1 MHATRTGGP
10 QSAPPRR
17 LLALPSHQQQAT
29 PPVPLPAPAAPS
41 RCTRPTPV
49 APPRCTPPMPAAPPR
64 CTPPT
69 NHRPCNERRL
79 WQSKPAIN
87 VFRYRKS
94 YIIVFRCS
102 DFCHKRRSLHG
113 GWLEHAINVFRYR
126 KSYIT
131 VVRYS
136 VFCHKRHSLHR
147 RPTKRRKRHRLHGGG
162 WGVPQTSFVTWA
174 ATRARHNQWP
184 HAGSHPQPP
193 LAHEPTAAHN
203 RHATL
208 ASLRAILPNSPH
220 QSKSRR
226 RAAYLARRGN
236 ECPAWSRCGARGS

>member
-10 QSAPPRR
+10 QSALPRR
-17 LLALPSHQQQAT
+17 LLALPPHQQQAT

-49 APPRCTPPMPAAPPR
+49 APPRCTPPMPAAPSR

-136 VFCHKRHSLHR
+136 DSCHKRHSLHR
-147 RPTKRRKRHRLHGGG
+147 RPTKRHKRIGCMGRL
-162 WGVPQTSFVTWA
+162 
-174 ATRARHNQWP
+174 
-184 HAGSHPQPP
+184 
-193 LAHEPTAAHN
+193 
-203 RHATL
+203 
-208 ASLRAILPNSPH
+208 
-220 QSKSRR
+220 R
-226 RAAYLARRGN
+226 RAANAIGCMGRLGRATNVIRYISSDQSPSQPIAPRR
-236 ECPAWSRCGARGS
+236 